1 MIKLYADALKLSLKG
16 FPKNKFVVVYK
27 RKQGGEVETLPS
39 YETTPRRA
47 YDSILRAHPQ
57 GYVIGVIKDHRFVA

>member
-1 MIKLYADALKLSLKG
+1 MIKLYADALNRSINTL
-16 FPKNKFVVVYK
+16 PKYKVAYK
-27 RKQGGEVETLPS
+27 RKYGGSVEVLPS

>member
-1 MIKLYADALKLSLKG
+1 MIRLYADELNRSLNKL
-16 FPKNKFVVVYK
+16 PKYKVVYK
-27 RKQGGEVETLPS
+27 RKYGGSVEVLPS

>member
-1 MIKLYADALKLSLKG
+1 MIRLYADALNQSLNTL
-16 FPKNKFVVVYK
+16 PKYKVVYK
-27 RKQGGEVETLPS
+27 RKYGGSVEVLPS
-39 YETTPRRA
+39 HETTPRRA

>member
-1 MIKLYADALKLSLKG
+1 MIKLYADALNQSLNTL
-16 FPKNKFVVVYK
+16 PKYKVVYK

>member
-1 MIKLYADALKLSLKG
+1 MIKLYADALNRSLNTL
-16 FPKNKFVVVYK
+16 PKYKVVYK

>member
-1 MIKLYADALKLSLKG
+1 MIILYADALNRSLNKL
-16 FPKNKFVVVYK
+16 PKYKVVYK
-27 RKQGGEVETLPS
+27 RKYGGSVEGLPS

>member
-1 MIKLYADALKLSLKG
+1 MIKLYADALNQSINTL
-16 FPKNKFVVVYK
+16 PKYKVVYK